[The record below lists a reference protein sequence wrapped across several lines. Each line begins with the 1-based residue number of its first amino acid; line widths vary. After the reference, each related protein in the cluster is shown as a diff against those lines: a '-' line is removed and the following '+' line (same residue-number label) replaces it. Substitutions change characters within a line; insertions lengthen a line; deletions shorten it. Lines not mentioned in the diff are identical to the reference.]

1 MLELQKINLNWGSLE
16 MDHTGKIINVTS
28 DFCEHFKLEE
38 EEILYMPIT
47 SVIKRVSPKKFE
59 IATNRDVVFG
69 TINSY
74 PVLIKIVKC
83 GKKRFQLSV
92 IFKYSEVYRH
102 ELLGLLNFVEQQKKQ
117 HPTITNRTN
126 QLYSFEQII
135 GVSSVMKQIKE
146 LAARVAR
153 GNSTVLITGE
163 SGTGKE
169 LFAQAIH
176 NLSTRREGPFI
187 PINCAA
193 IPENLFESELF
204 GYESGAFSGAKKEG
218 KPGKIELAQN
228 GTLFLDEISE
238 LPLVVQGKLLRVLQE
253 REVERLGSTGRR
265 KVDIRI
271 IAATNR
277 DLKYLVEDGKFRQDL
292 YYRLLVFELK
302 IPPLRDRKEDI
313 MHLAYQ
319 FLIDYNQEF
328 GLDVKDFDDK
338 LVEWMLKYDW
348 PGNVRELKS
357 FIERGMNIVEGK
369 TLTMDDFFL
378 GMSNF
383 PTAIEEDTTAAEIR
397 SLEDE
402 LADTEKKTIE
412 RALIDSGGDKTLAA
426 KKLNI
431 HLASLYRKIAKYKI
445 EA

>member
-1 MLELQKINLNWGSLE
+1 MIEIKNAHVDWGSLE
-16 MDHTGKIINVTS
+16 VDQNGKILRATET
-28 DFCEHFKLEE
+28 FLEHFHLVEKE
-38 EEILYMPIT
+38 
-47 SVIKRVSPKKFE
+47 VIDQPLAKIVKRVSPKKF
-59 IATNRDVVFG
+59 AYAPNKDVVFG
-69 TINSY
+69 TINSH
-74 PVLIKIVKC
+74 PCLIKILKHD
-83 GKKRFQLSV
+83 KKRHQLSV

-102 ELLGLLNFVEQQKKQ
+102 ELLGLLNYVEQQKQK
-117 HPTITNRTN
+117 HPSTTNRSN
-126 QLYSFEQII
+126 QLYTFDQII
-135 GVSSVMKQIKE
+135 GVSRAMKQVKE

-176 NLSTRREGPFI
+176 NLSTRREGPFV

-238 LPLVVQGKLLRVLQE
+238 LPLNVQGKLLRVLQE
-253 REVERLGSTGRR
+253 REVERLGSVGRR
-265 KVDIRI
+265 KVDIRV

-277 DLKYLVEDGKFRQDL
+277 DLKYLVQDGKFRQDL

-302 IPPLRDRKEDI
+302 IPPLRDRREDI
-313 MHLAYQ
+313 LHLAYQ
-319 FLIDYNQEF
+319 FLIDYNREF
-328 GLDVKDFDDK
+328 GLDVKDFDEK
-338 LVEWMLKYDW
+338 LVDWMLKYDW

-369 TLTMDDFFL
+369 TLTLDDFFI
-378 GMSNF
+378 GTSNF
-383 PTAIEEDTTAAEIR
+383 ASVFEEETKKEIR

-402 LADTEKKTIE
+402 LAQTEKQTIE
-412 RALIDSGGDKTLAA
+412 RALLECGGDKTLAA

-431 HLASLYRKIAKYKI
+431 HLASLYRKIAKYHI
-445 EA
+445 EV

>member
-1 MLELQKINLNWGSLE
+1 MLELQRLNLNWGSLE
-16 MDHTGKIINVTS
+16 IDHTGKVISVTS
-28 DFCEHFKLEE
+28 DFCEHFHLEE
-38 EEILYMPIT
+38 KEILNKPLMSI
-47 SVIKRVSPKKFE
+47 VKKVSPKKFE
-59 IATNRDVVFG
+59 YAPNKDVVFG

-74 PVLIKIVKC
+74 PCLIKIMKYD
-83 GKKRFQLSV
+83 KRRYQLSV

-117 HPTITNRTN
+117 QPTISNRSN
-126 QLYSFEQII
+126 HLYSFEQII
-135 GVSSVMKQIKE
+135 GISSAMKQVKE

-176 NLSTRREGPFI
+176 NLSTRREGPFV

-238 LPLVVQGKLLRVLQE
+238 LPLLVQGKLLRVLQE
-253 REVERLGSTGRR
+253 REVERLGSVGRR

-277 DLKYLVEDGKFRQDL
+277 DLKYLVQDGKFRQDL

-319 FLIDYNQEF
+319 FLIDYNREF
-328 GLDVKDFDDK
+328 GLDVKDFDEK
-338 LVEWMLKYDW
+338 LIDWMLRYDW

-383 PTAIEEDTTAAEIR
+383 APALEEESTKEIR
-397 SLEDE
+397 SLEEE
-402 LADTEKKTIE
+402 LAETEKQTIE
-412 RALIDSGGDKTLAA
+412 RVMIECGGDKTLAA

-431 HLASLYRKIAKYKI
+431 HLASLYRKLAKYNI
-445 EA
+445 EL